1 MPASAARRAG
11 PDGLL
16 AMSPLRAILELAAPT
31 TVVMLVAA
39 VSNTLSTWYVSRL
52 GADAIAAVSLVFP
65 LSLLATTAM
74 AGGIGAGASSAVARA
89 LGAGRHA
96 AARQV
101 AGHAI
106 VLGVLAG
113 VLFAAIILAGAPTL
127 FRWMG
132 AGGAVLESATL
143 FARVLFGGAAITFLG
158 AMLDSVLRGEGNVR
172 VPAIWSSTS
181 LLLQMVVTPF
191 VMFTTGFGL
200 VGAAIAPLACQLV
213 TTVPRARF
221 VFGGGSVLRPGIGT
235 PSLEPARE
243 ILRVGVPAALATSL
257 SNLGIMVMTG
267 VLARLGDV
275 DLAAYGLGTRCDFLL
290 LSFAYGVSAA
300 MLTLVGMASGARR
313 PDLVRGFV
321 LRACAIIV
329 VLLALPGLLLSWRPE
344 LWIGLFTSDPGILA
358 VGASYFRLIGP
369 SYPFVGVAM
378 VSAFAFQGLGRA
390 TTPLVWMAF
399 RVAGVLAVAL
409 ACTQLLGLGER
420 AVFAAIAG
428 GNVVSALVMAGLLA
442 RTVRRLEGSG
452 RAAAR
457 VEAA

>member
-16 AMSPLRAILELAAPT
+16 AMSPLRAIATLAAPT

-39 VSNTLSTWYVSRL
+39 ASNALSTWYVSRL

-89 LGAGRHA
+89 LGAGRQRA
-96 AARQV
+96 AS
-101 AGHAI
+101 
-106 VLGVLAG
+106 
-113 VLFAAIILAGAPTL
+113 ILAGQSLVLSVATGLAFGAAILVGAPTA

-132 AGGAVLESATL
+132 ASAEVLDAATL
-143 FARVLFGGAAITFLG
+143 FARVLFGGAAITFAG
-158 AMLDSVLRGEGNVR
+158 GMLDSVLRGEGNVR
-172 VPAIWSSTS
+172 VPAIWSSVS
-181 LLLQMVVTPF
+181 LVLQMIATPIA
-191 VMFTTGFGL
+191 MFSAGLGL

-213 TTVPRARF
+213 AIVPRARF
-221 VFGGGSVLRPGIGT
+221 VFGGASAVRPRVG
-235 PSLEPARE
+235 PPAVEPLRE

-267 VLARLGDV
+267 VLTRLGAP

-290 LSFAYGVSAA
+290 MSFAYGVSAA
-300 MLTLVGMASGARR
+300 MLTLVGMATGARR

-321 LRACAIIV
+321 LRAGSVIV
-329 VLLALPGLLLSWRPE
+329 ALLALPGLVLWWRPS

-358 VGASYFRLIGP
+358 IGASYFRLIGP

-390 TTPLVWMAF
+390 TTPLVWMAV
-399 RVAGVLAVAL
+399 RVFGVLAVAIV
-409 ACTQLLGLGER
+409 CTRMLGLGER
-420 AVFAAIAG
+420 AVFATIAG
-428 GNVVSALVMAGLLA
+428 GNVVSAMVMAGLLS
-442 RTVRRLEGSG
+442 RTVRSIERSE
-452 RAAAR
+452 RVPAAA
-457 VEAA
+457 A

>member
-16 AMSPLRAILELAAPT
+16 AMSPLRAIATLAAPT

-39 VSNTLSTWYVSRL
+39 ASNALSTWYVSRL

-89 LGAGRHA
+89 LGAGRHLA
-96 AARQV
+96 A
-101 AGHAI
+101 
-106 VLGVLAG
+106 GVLAG
-113 VLFAAIILAGAPTL
+113 QSLVLGVAAGLAFGAVILLGAPTA

-132 AGGAVLESATL
+132 ASGEVLDAATL
-143 FARVLFGGAAITFLG
+143 FARVLFGGAAITFAG
-158 AMLDSVLRGEGNVR
+158 GMLDSVLRGEGNVR
-172 VPAIWSSTS
+172 VPAIWSSVS
-181 LLLQMVVTPF
+181 LVLQMIATPIA
-191 VMFTTGFGL
+191 MFSAGLGL
-200 VGAAIAPLACQLV
+200 VGAAVAPLACQLV
-213 TTVPRARF
+213 TVFPRARF
-221 VFGGGSVLRPGIGT
+221 VFGGSSAVRPRLG
-235 PSLEPARE
+235 PPAVEPLRE
-243 ILRVGVPAALATSL
+243 ILRVGIPAALATSL

-267 VLARLGDV
+267 VLTRLGAS

-321 LRACAIIV
+321 LRAGTLIV
-329 VLLALPGLLLSWRPE
+329 VLLAVPGLLLWWRPS
-344 LWIGLFTSDPGILA
+344 LWIGLFTSDPGILEI
-358 VGASYFRLIGP
+358 GASYFRMIGP

-390 TTPLVWMAF
+390 TTPLVWMAV
-399 RVAGVLAVAL
+399 RVFGVLAVAL
-409 ACTQLLGLGER
+409 VCTRVLGLGER
-420 AVFAAIAG
+420 AVFATIAG
-428 GNVVSALVMAGLLA
+428 GNVVSAMVMAGLLS
-442 RTVRRLEGSG
+442 RTVRSIERSD
-452 RAAAR
+452 RAAA
-457 VEAA
+457 AAA